1 MQVIYTMEVTK
12 MLFKI
17 QKYFNCDY
25 FNNKAPRRSSLKH
38 YACRVKTVKEDRPKS
53 WSDERSDLFNA
64 GCKNVYL
71 GGFVWITG
79 ERDKKVSFICFCK

>member
-1 MQVIYTMEVTK
+1 MQVIYIMEVTK

-38 YACRVKTVKEDRPKS
+38 YACRVKTVKKTDQRVGVMNEVICSMQVAKMYTWED
-53 WSDERSDLFNA
+53 
-64 GCKNVYL
+64 
-71 GGFVWITG
+71 
-79 ERDKKVSFICFCK
+79 SFGSLVKEIRK